1 MADIKNFFQSKGI
14 ITVLTLLVLALFLY
28 SIGNLINLVLFTF
41 IFAFLMNRFQTYIS
55 RYVNRIVKVD
65 PRVILVFMYVIF
77 LSALGLVFYKYLP
90 IITMQIADLITE
102 IQQFL
107 RRPPE
112 DPAIKFVVDSINSL
126 PVDIQNNMANMKSI
140 LGYATG
146 VGHMA
151 FQVMLGIILSLFL
164 LLEKDKI
171 ISFTRRFRYGKFPSF
186 FRTLEHF
193 GKKFTNS
200 FGKVLE
206 VQFLI
211 ASTNAVLSVLML
223 WIMDFPQLIGLGV
236 MIFFLGLI
244 PVAGV
249 IISLIP
255 LSMIAYNIGGF
266 TSVMII
272 LVMVAVLHAIEAYIL
287 NPKFMSV
294 KTNLPTF
301 FTLAVLLL
309 SEHFFGIW
317 GLIIG
322 IPIFIFLID
331 MLEVPESV
339 EGMEESEIS
348 RRQESDI

>member
-1 MADIKNFFQSKGI
+1 MTELKKFFQSKGV
-14 ITVLTLLVLALFLY
+14 ITVITLLVLVLFLY
-28 SIGNLINLVLFTF
+28 SIGNLINVVLFTF
-41 IFAFLMNRFQTYIS
+41 IFAFLMNRFQAYIS
-55 RYVNRIVKVD
+55 KYVNRAVKVD
-65 PRVILVFMYVIF
+65 PRIILVFMYVVF

-112 DPAIKFVVDSINSL
+112 EPAVKFVVDSINSL
-126 PVDIQNNMANMKSI
+126 PLDIQNNMTNMKSI

-146 VGHMA
+146 VGHVA
-151 FQVMLGIILSLFL
+151 FQVLLGIILSLFL

-171 ISFTRRFRYGKFPSF
+171 ISFTQRFKYSKFSSF

-200 FGKVLE
+200 FGKVIE

-223 WIMDFPQLIGLGV
+223 WVMDFPQLLGLGA

-266 TSVMII
+266 TSVLII

-331 MLEVPESV
+331 MLEVPEHV
-339 EGMEESEIS
+339 EEMEDEGI
-348 RRQESDI
+348 QQQ

>member
-1 MADIKNFFQSKGI
+1 MTDLKNFFQSKGV
-14 ITVLTLLVLALFLY
+14 ITVITLLVLVLFLY

-41 IFAFLMNRFQTYIS
+41 IFAFLMNRFQAYIS
-55 RYVNRIVKVD
+55 KYVNRVVKVD
-65 PRVILVFMYVIF
+65 PRIILVFMYVVF

-112 DPAIKFVVDSINSL
+112 DPAVKFVVDSINSL
-126 PVDIQNNMANMKSI
+126 PLDIQNNMTNMKSI

-146 VGHMA
+146 VWHVA
-151 FQVMLGIILSLFL
+151 FQVLLGIILSLFF

-171 ISFTRRFRYGKFPSF
+171 ISFTKRFKYGKFSSF

-223 WIMDFPQLIGLGV
+223 WIMDFPQLLGLGV

-266 TSVMII
+266 TSVIII

-331 MLEVPESV
+331 MLEVPEHV
-339 EGMEESEIS
+339 EDKGIQQ
-348 RRQESDI
+348 R